1 MSNFSHNQPSTF
13 FYFFFLFLCQH
24 KKPHFNIVW
33 FDRTQCDNWYLLLC
47 YHMVMEWLNEMFKCL
62 TCCRSSL
69 VSSSPWSKSHG
80 SCHEEPLKSN
90 RCQIEPRVIST
101 MTCMY
106 SGHWLY
112 VEASSA
118 DSWCCSVVLK
128 TMRLMICDAGKRK
141 ERNKLENMETCH
153 FYFSIMPGIS
163 GCTHP

>member
-1 MSNFSHNQPSTF
+1 MSNISHNQPSTF

-24 KKPHFNIVW
+24 KKPHFIIVW
-33 FDRTQCDNWYLLLC
+33 FDRTQCDKWYLLLC
-47 YHMVMEWLNEMFKCL
+47 YHGDGMPQWDVQVSYMLSISLF
-62 TCCRSSL
+62 SSA
-69 VSSSPWSKSHG
+69 PWFKSHG

-90 RCQIEPRVIST
+90 ICQMEPRFIST
-101 MTCMY
+101 MTGMY

-112 VEASSA
+112 VEVSSA

-153 FYFSIMPGIS
+153 FYFSIMPGIL
-163 GCTHP
+163 GCTHS